1 MQSAYREKVRELTV
15 AITDEVD
22 DTMVSELRALIARL
36 DIASIRIDVSAVC
49 RMNIAGLRLLSD
61 LKEFADQ
68 AGTDFKIVGRKRR
81 AVRKAFE
88 GALELTSVY
97 SNNPQPNAYLGRF
110 A

>member
-1 MQSAYREKVRELTV
+1 MQSAYREKGRQLTV
-15 AITDEVD
+15 AITDEID
-22 DTMVSELRALIARL
+22 DTMMAELREMLAKL

-49 RMNIAGLRLLSD
+49 RVSITGLRLLSD

-68 AGTDFKIVGRKRR
+68 AGTDFKIVGRKRH

-88 GALELTSVY
+88 YALELTSVY
-97 SNNPQPNAYLGRF
+97 TNNPQPNAYLSRF